1 MTSPDSQRAD
11 DLPLNLLAQAAPATA
26 ASAEDVA
33 RLRAGLDARRVHHR
47 RVRFA
52 QLSSAG
58 VAAAAAMVAVVLP
71 AELPAPPPAPV
82 PLAASFDGP
91 SDGPVQAGPGVRLEL
106 DGTGELTG
114 DALAPRLAWSAG
126 KVEVSVEP
134 NAGIDLRVQTREGE
148 VRVVG
153 TVFSVERDPL
163 GTTVGVSRGKVEV
176 SCEGQPA
183 RYLTAGQTS
192 TCWPTSAGGL
202 LGRARALDTGAA
214 PAEAVLETIDAG
226 LAQGKGTGPIHD
238 ELTVL
243 RIQKLQAAGRPDDA
257 LPAARAYLAA
267 GSALRRGEVA
277 RLGAE
282 LLDDDSSCE
291 DATGIL
297 AAVRESGTISPPLTA
312 LAERCL
318 PTP

>member
-1 MTSPDSQRAD
+1 MTSPDSRLSVD
-11 DLPLNLLAQAAPATA
+11 KPVGLLARAAPATA
-26 ASAEDVA
+26 ATSDDVA
-33 RLRAGLDARRVHHR
+33 RLRAGLDTRRVHHR

-58 VAAAAAMVAVVLP
+58 LAAAAAMVAVVLP
-71 AELPAPPPAPV
+71 AELPAPPAAPV

-91 SDGPVQAGPGVRLEL
+91 SDGPVQAGPKVRLQL
-106 DGTGELTG
+106 DGTGELRG
-114 DALAPRLAWSAG
+114 DSQAPRLAWSAG

-176 SCEGQPA
+176 ACEGKPA
-183 RYLTAGQTS
+183 RYLSAGQSS

-202 LGRARALDTGAA
+202 LGRARALHSSGASA
-214 PAEAVLETIDAG
+214 GLVLETIQAG
-226 LAQGKGTGPIHD
+226 LAQGKGEGPIHD
-238 ELTVL
+238 ELAVL
-243 RIQKLQAAGRPDDA
+243 RIQQLQAAGQPSEA
-257 LPAARAYLAA
+257 LPAARDYLAA
-267 GSALRRGEVA
+267 GSTLRRAEVA
-277 RLGAE
+277 RLAAE

-291 DATGIL
+291 DAAGIL
-297 AAVRESGTISPPLTA
+297 AALRESGTIDAVPEA
-312 LAERCL
+312 LAERC
-318 PTP
+318 PSSP